1 MLTRLSDAGSA
12 EPTPALAVSLTAMQ
26 PAEALRR
33 IAYLL
38 ERDGA
43 ESYKVRAFRR
53 AASAI
58 AELGPERLRE
68 LAAARGLRQ
77 LPGVGETTARV
88 ITEALEGEAPSYLR
102 ALEARKPSKLE
113 GRAGDL
119 RELLAGDCHS
129 HSDWSDGGSPINEMA
144 QAARELGHK
153 YLAITDHSPR
163 LTVAHGL
170 DRERLL
176 RQLEVVR
183 ALNSE
188 MAPFRILTGIEVDI
202 LEDGSLDQD
211 EELLARI
218 DVVVAS
224 VHSKLKMESVA
235 MTERMIA
242 AIESPHTDILGH
254 CTGRI
259 LVGRGRPESEFDAG
273 AVFEACARTTTAVE
287 INSRPERRDPPL
299 PLLRKAV
306 DAGCVF
312 CVNTDSHAPGQL
324 EWLGNGCVQAADAEV
339 PHGRVVNTWSIS
351 QLLAWA
357 EAHEA

>member
-1 MLTRLSDAGSA
+1 MPVCLSDAGSA

-26 PAEALRR
+26 PADALRR

-38 ERDGA
+38 ECDGA

-58 AELGPERLRE
+58 TEFGPERLRE

-88 ITEALEGEAPSYLR
+88 IVEALEGETPSYLR
-102 ALEARKPSKLE
+102 ALEARRPSKLE
-113 GRAGDL
+113 GRAGEL
-119 RELLAGDCHS
+119 RGLLAGDCHS

-144 QAARELGHK
+144 EAARELGHK

-176 RQLEVVR
+176 RQLEVLQ

-202 LEDGSLDQD
+202 LEDGALDQD
-211 EELLARI
+211 EELLAQL

-299 PLLRKAV
+299 LLLRKAV

-324 EWLGNGCVQAADAEV
+324 EWLGNGCVQAADADV
-339 PHGRVVNTWSIS
+339 PHDRVVNTWSIS